1 MKISNKKL
9 RQIIKEEI
17 DAFLQGQE
25 DYYNRQ
31 SDISDPEVDPRQA
44 DDLQAALA
52 KLKGSGI
59 TMEELTMILDAMTKD
74 NPLANDVLGAM
85 DSQFGPQ

>member
-52 KLKGSGI
+52 KLKGSGF
-59 TMEELTMILDAMTKD
+59 TMEELSMILDAMTKD